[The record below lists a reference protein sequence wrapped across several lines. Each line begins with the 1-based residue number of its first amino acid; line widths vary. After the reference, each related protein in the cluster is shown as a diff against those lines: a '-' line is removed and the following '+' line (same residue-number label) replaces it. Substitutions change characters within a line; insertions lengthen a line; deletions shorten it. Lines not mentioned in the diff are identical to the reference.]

1 MFGVCFTSVLCRY
14 DVGIVIRTHASS
26 NIHEFFRSLEKI
38 SGEKMATKI
47 SKKQEDDARLLR
59 DSYMRMYR
67 VRHGILEK
75 ARADIPQ
82 GWREIDQ
89 IIPKDDHKEKV
100 TLYVEKHV
108 LKYLRGD
115 GVNWQE
121 RVRLILREYVKLQ
134 IGKVLQERD
143 YIAMQYEE
151 YGSELDLPNPYGE

>member
-1 MFGVCFTSVLCRY
+1 MV
-14 DVGIVIRTHASS
+14 A
-26 NIHEFFRSLEKI
+26 
-38 SGEKMATKI
+38 KI
-47 SKKQEDDARLLR
+47 SKKQEDDARLMR
-59 DSYMRMYR
+59 DSYMRLYR
-67 VRHGILEK
+67 VRREIIEK

-82 GWREIDQ
+82 AWREIDQ

-121 RVRLILREYVKLQ
+121 RIRLILREYVKLQ

-143 YIAMQYEE
+143 HIAAQYEE
-151 YGSELDLPNPYGE
+151 YGSALDLPHPYGE